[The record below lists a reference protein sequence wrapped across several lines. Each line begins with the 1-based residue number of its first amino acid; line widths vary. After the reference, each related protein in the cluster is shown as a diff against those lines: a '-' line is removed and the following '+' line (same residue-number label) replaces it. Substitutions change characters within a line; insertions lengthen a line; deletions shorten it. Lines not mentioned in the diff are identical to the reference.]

1 MEVILLRTQLL
12 FPGSLKLPLH
22 QLLTLMVTMVT
33 TELLLDMAM
42 IQTGVPLMG
51 PAPTMISPERGAF
64 LFGAHTSR

>member
-1 MEVILLRTQLL
+1 MEVILLRTRLL

-22 QLLTLMVTMVT
+22 QLLTLMVS
-33 TELLLDMAM
+33 TELLDMAM

-51 PAPTMISPERGAF
+51 PVPTMISPERGAF